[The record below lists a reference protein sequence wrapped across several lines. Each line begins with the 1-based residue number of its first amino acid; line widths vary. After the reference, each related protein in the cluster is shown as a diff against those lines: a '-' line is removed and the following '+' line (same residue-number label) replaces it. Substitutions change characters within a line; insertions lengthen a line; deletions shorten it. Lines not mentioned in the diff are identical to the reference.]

1 MSTGDEIQL
10 VAFRLGGRD
19 FAVNIFQVERI
30 LRYQEPAPLPQAP
43 DFLEGVVQYGDAVV
57 PVVDLRKRVNV
68 DAPVEDET
76 RIMILELE
84 SERIGIVVDAVLEVL
99 KVNAERVTPPPK
111 IVQGLAAKY
120 ISGMVSQEDRTVVV
134 LAAGKLLSSEERV
147 ELEQVN
153 VKVKTAHD

>member
-120 ISGMVSQEDRTVVV
+120 ISGVVSLEDRTVVV
-134 LAAGKLLSSEERV
+134 LAAGKLLSAEERV
-147 ELEQVN
+147 ELEK
-153 VKVKTAHD
+153 VKVETAHD

>member
-10 VAFRLGGRD
+10 VVFRLGGRD

-76 RIMILELE
+76 RVMILELE

-99 KVNAERVTPPPK
+99 KVDAERVTPPPK

-120 ISGMVSQEDRTVVV
+120 ISGMVSLEDRTVVV

-147 ELEQVN
+147 ELEKLTVE
-153 VKVKTAHD
+153 TAHD

>member
-30 LRYQEPAPLPQAP
+30 LRYQEPVPLPQAP
-43 DFLEGVVQYGDAVV
+43 DFLEGVVQYGGAVV

-84 SERIGIVVDAVLEVL
+84 SERIGIIVDAVLEVL

-120 ISGMVSQEDRTVVV
+120 ISGMVSLADRTVVV
-134 LAAGKLLSSEERV
+134 LAAGKLLSSKERV
-147 ELEQVN
+147 ELEQV
-153 VKVKTAHD
+153 KVETAHD

>member
-1 MSTGDEIQL
+1 MSTADEIQL
-10 VAFRLGGRD
+10 VVFRLGGRD

-30 LRYQEPAPLPQAP
+30 LRHQEPAPLPQAP

-68 DAPVEDET
+68 DAPIEDET

-99 KVNAERVTPPPK
+99 KVNAERVAAPPK

-120 ISGMVSQEDRTVVV
+120 ISGVVSLEDRTVVV
-134 LAAGKLLSSEERV
+134 LAAGKLLSSTERM
-147 ELEQVN
+147 ELEK
-153 VKVKTAHD
+153 VKVETAHG

>member
-43 DFLEGVVQYGDAVV
+43 DFLEGVVQYGGAVV

-68 DAPVEDET
+68 AAPVEDET

-120 ISGMVSQEDRTVVV
+120 ISGMVSLEDRTVVV
-134 LAAGKLLSSEERV
+134 LAAGKLLSSKEQV
-147 ELEQVN
+147 ELER
-153 VKVKTAHD
+153 VKVETAHD

>member
-10 VAFRLGGRD
+10 VAFRLGGQD

>member
-99 KVNAERVTPPPK
+99 KVDAERVTPPPK

-147 ELEQVN
+147 ELELVK
-153 VKVKTAHD
+153 VKVKTAP

>member
-10 VAFRLGGRD
+10 VTFRLGGRD

-30 LRYQEPAPLPQAP
+30 LRYQEPAPLPKAP

-68 DAPVEDET
+68 EAPVEDET
-76 RIMILELE
+76 RVMILELE

-99 KVNAERVTPPPK
+99 KVNAERVMAPPK

-120 ISGMVSQEDRTVVV
+120 ISGVVSLEDRTVVV
-134 LAAGKLLSSEERV
+134 LAAGKLLSSKERL
-147 ELEQVN
+147 ELEKA
-153 VKVKTAHD
+153 KVETAHG

>member
-10 VAFRLGGRD
+10 VTFRLGGRD

-43 DFLEGVVQYGDAVV
+43 DFLEGVAQYGDAVV

-120 ISGMVSQEDRTVVV
+120 ISGVVSLEDRTVVV
-134 LAAGKLLSSEERV
+134 LAAGKLLSAEERV
-147 ELEQVN
+147 ELEK
-153 VKVKTAHD
+153 VKVETAHD

>member
-84 SERIGIVVDAVLEVL
+84 SERIGVVVDAVLEVL

-120 ISGMVSQEDRTVVV
+120 ISGMVSLEDRTVVV
-134 LAAGKLLSSEERV
+134 LAAGKLLSSKERV
-147 ELEQVN
+147 ELGKAK

>member
-10 VAFRLGGRD
+10 VAFRLGGQD

-147 ELEQVN
+147 ELEQVQ
-153 VKVKTAHD
+153 VKVKTAP